1 LAWRVEQQEEW
12 DFPWV
17 EIVHGVEA
25 STEEK
30 KGERKK
36 IARSTYSHALSS
48 LQEVSQKMIYHEP
61 AGVRKVK
68 RIVQD
73 MVDLLMEDDSV
84 LLGMST
90 IKDYHDYTYTHSV
103 NVAILSLCLGKRIG
117 LSRMSLRVLGI
128 CGLVHDLGKVEI
140 PMEIL
145 NKPGKLSEEEREEIE
160 RHPLST
166 VRQVI
171 KLRASSDLKAKILL
185 APFEHHLK
193 YDLTGYPRIG
203 RNKPVSLFGRILTIA
218 DVYDA
223 MTSPRVYRPHA
234 ISPDR
239 ALGIMLEGSG
249 KDFDPVL
256 LKVFINMLG
265 VYPVGTLLR
274 LDTGETALVM
284 EVPEESDPARPM
296 VLLLLS
302 DGKGGAKKGKVIDL
316 AERDPKRGKFLRNVK
331 KTYNPSTFGIQ
342 AAEFLA

>member
-1 LAWRVEQQEEW
+1 
-12 DFPWV
+12 
-17 EIVHGVEA
+17 
-25 STEEK
+25 
-30 KGERKK
+30 
-36 IARSTYSHALSS
+36 
-48 LQEVSQKMIYHEP
+48 
-61 AGVRKVK
+61 
-68 RIVQD
+68 

-90 IKDYHDYTYTHSV
+90 MRDYHDYTYMHSV

-145 NKPGKLSEEEREEIE
+145 EKPGKLTEEEREEIE

-171 KLRASSDLKAKILL
+171 KLRASSDLKSKILL

-193 YDLTGYPRIG
+193 YDLSGYPRIG
-203 RNKPVSLFGRILTIA
+203 RKKPVSLFGRILALA

-223 MTSPRVYRPHA
+223 MTSPRTYRPSA
-234 ISPDR
+234 FSPDR
-239 ALGIMLEGSG
+239 ALGIMMEGSG

-274 LDTGETALVM
+274 LDTGETGLVM
-284 EVPEESDPARPM
+284 DIPEESDPARPM

-316 AERDPKRGKFLRNVK
+316 SERDPKSGKFRRNVK

-342 AAEFLA
+342 AAEFLV